1 MKVEKKLRNNGKL
14 ILDVD
19 EPFGSASFAGYK
31 VPRRK
36 STAVV
41 EHYSDMGFKRPM
53 TELESLM
60 KFLWGKGKNEQVDES
75 GISVSDEL

>member
-1 MKVEKKLRNNGKL
+1 MKVEKKLRNDGKL
-14 ILDVD
+14 ILDVE

-31 VPRRK
+31 VPKRK
-36 STAVV
+36 SRAVV
-41 EHYSDMGFKRPM
+41 EHYECGFKRPT

-60 KFLWGKGKNEQVDES
+60 KFLGGKGKNEQVDES